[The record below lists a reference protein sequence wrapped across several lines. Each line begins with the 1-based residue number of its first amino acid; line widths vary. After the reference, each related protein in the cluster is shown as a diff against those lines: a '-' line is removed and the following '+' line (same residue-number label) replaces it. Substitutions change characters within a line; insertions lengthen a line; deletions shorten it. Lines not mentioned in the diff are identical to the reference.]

1 MLMYDY
7 QAYAKEVSVSGY
19 GNGANRAWS
28 MSGIELFPSARIFSS
43 TGSHTA
49 HHATVSFTDRAT
61 ASWCGAF
68 SLRYMELLVY
78 MSTHE

>member
-19 GNGANRAWS
+19 GSGAERAWS
-28 MSGIELFPSARIFSS
+28 MSGINLFPDSCA
-43 TGSHTA
+43 A
-49 HHATVSFTDRAT
+49 HHATLSFTDKAT